1 MLDEI
6 VISKAITEKFFQ
18 EFCDSLDVDAA
29 IAGAGPA
36 GLIAGYYLAKAGRKV
51 VLFERKLS
59 AGGGMWGGGMMFNKI
74 VVQEEGKG
82 ILDEIGI
89 NSDEYD
95 KGYFV
100 ADAVE
105 AVSTLCSSAVKAGL
119 KIFNL
124 MSVEDVVLKT
134 EAVEGF
140 VVNWSAVDVAGLHV
154 DPLTMRAKAVIDAT
168 GHGCEVVKIVEKK
181 LGGGLN
187 TKTGKI
193 VGEGPMSADAGEKT
207 IVENTGEV
215 FPGLY
220 VAGMAA
226 NAVFGGPRMGPIFG
240 GMLLSGKKA
249 ASIIIESI
257 SWK

>member
-6 VISKAITEKFFQ
+6 VISKAIAESFFH
-18 EFCDSLDVDAA
+18 EFCDSLQVDVA
-29 IAGAGPA
+29 IAGGGPA
-36 GLIAGYYLAKAGRKV
+36 GLTAGYYLAKAGKKV
-51 VLFERKLS
+51 ILFERKLS
-59 AGGGMWGGGMMFNKI
+59 IGGGMWGGGMMFNKI

-82 ILDEIGI
+82 ILDEFGI
-89 NSDEYD
+89 NSDEYQ

-105 AVSTLCSSAVKAGL
+105 AVSTLCSRAVKAGL

-124 MSVEDVVLKT
+124 MSVEDVIIKSKS
-134 EAVEGF
+134 VEGF
-140 VVNWSAVDVAGLHV
+140 VVNWSAVDVANLHV
-154 DPLTMRAKAVIDAT
+154 DPIAVRAGAVVDAT
-168 GHGCEVVKIVEKK
+168 GHGCEVVKVVERK
-181 LGGGLN
+181 LGGGLS

-193 VGEGPMSADAGEKT
+193 VGEGPMSVDAGEKT

-226 NAVFGGPRMGPIFG
+226 NAVYGGPRMGPIFG
-240 GMLLSGKKA
+240 GMLLSGKKV
-249 ASIIIESI
+249 ASLI
-257 SWK
+257 